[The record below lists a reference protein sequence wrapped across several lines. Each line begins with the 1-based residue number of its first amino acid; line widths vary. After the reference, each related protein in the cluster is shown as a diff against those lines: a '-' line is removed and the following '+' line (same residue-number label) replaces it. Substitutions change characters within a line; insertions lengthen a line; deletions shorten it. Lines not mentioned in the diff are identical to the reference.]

1 MEEHDDY
8 RRIERALH
16 YIAEHVQQQPD
27 LDEVAQHVHL
37 SPFHFQRLFQRW
49 AGVSP
54 KKFLQFLTLDA
65 AKQRLRENDD
75 LLSASLAVGLSGP
88 SRLHDLFL
96 TIEGMTPG
104 TYKALGDGL
113 QLYYASFASP
123 FGPCTL
129 ACTDRGLCTLS
140 FFPEHEVLAGLRSE
154 WPQAHLEANPSRLDP
169 YYQAVFSTG
178 QGPRQLRLCPEGSPF
193 RLKVWEAL
201 LHVPQGRLVSYAQ
214 LAELAGR
221 PSAVRAVA
229 SAVASN
235 PLAVLIPCHR
245 VIRNL
250 GQVGGYRWGVPRKL
264 ALIGW
269 ENAQRGEAL
278 ERATGT

>member
-8 RRIERALH
+8 RRVERALR
-16 YIAEHVQQQPD
+16 YIADHVQDQPD

-54 KKFLQFLTLDA
+54 KKFLQYLTLDA
-65 AKQRLRENDD
+65 AKQRLRQNDD
-75 LLSASLAVGLSGP
+75 LLSASLALGLSGP

-96 TIEGMTPG
+96 SIEGMTPG
-104 TYKALGDGL
+104 TYKAMGDGL
-113 QLYYASFASP
+113 LLHYGSFASP
-123 FGPCTL
+123 FGPCTMV
-129 ACTDRGLCTLS
+129 CTDRGLCTLS
-140 FFPEHEVLAGLRSE
+140 FFPEQEVVANLRAE
-154 WPQAHLEANPSRLDP
+154 WPEARFERDASRLVP
-169 YYQAVFSTG
+169 YFQAVFGTS
-178 QGPRQLRLCPEGSPF
+178 QGLRELRLCPEGSPF
-193 RLKVWEAL
+193 RLKIWEAL
-201 LHVPQGRLVSYAQ
+201 LRVPQGRLVSYSQ

-221 PSAVRAVA
+221 PSAIRAVA
-229 SAVASN
+229 SAVAQN

-250 GQVGGYRWGVPRKL
+250 GQIGNYRWGVPRKL

-269 ENAQRGEAL
+269 EASRGEQAP
-278 ERATGT
+278 EQATGT